1 MPIKPPK
8 KSAKKRSNVAKPAHY
23 VGFFNRSED
32 LLCLLGLD
40 GNFQQVNPAWERTLG
55 LTPEDLLNRPFIAGV
70 HPEEREQTAGQIATL
85 SEKIERVRVQNRYQR
100 KDGTYQG
107 VEWEISPSPEE
118 GVMYGVGRKIPD
130 PRDRPSWEPP
140 QASHNR
146 HSIQSLQERLRRYQA
161 IASLSPV
168 GIFQTDTEGKA
179 LYVNKKWCEIAG
191 ISSQEA
197 MGFGWTRAI
206 HPEDSSYVFAQWSQ
220 FVHNPIEFRI
230 ECRMLRQDGAITWVM
245 VQAVT
250 QTGDNGE
257 IKGFVGALADIS
269 DRKQME
275 EALKQVNQDLESRVA
290 DRTTELQGAIAQL
303 QAEITSRNQAE
314 EALQKER
321 EFLSAMLNNLGD
333 GIVAC
338 DANGILTLFNRATK
352 EFHGLPEYPIPPEQ
366 WAEYYS
372 IYRPDGTP
380 MPVEEIPLFRA
391 LGGET
396 VQNVEMVVAP
406 THQRRRTLLGSGQPI
421 IDASG
426 NKLGAVIALRDVTD
440 RQDAEAAL
448 QESQSRLNS
457 ILDSLDDMVWSV
469 NPHTFEVLFLNPA
482 TETLYGRPRQDFYD
496 NPLLWREMVH
506 PEDGDRADRYDA
518 EVMANGSSEIE
529 YRLVRL
535 DGSIR
540 TVQTRSRLIYDDQ
553 GKIIRMDGIVTD
565 ITDRK
570 EAEKERERLTAVID
584 ATPDFVGFC
593 DINGNALYM
602 NPAARRM
609 IGLTDQEDITTRHVS
624 EFIPPSKQD
633 LILTQAF
640 PTATE
645 TGVWSGETALLHQN
659 GSEIPVL
666 QVLMSHRAENG
677 TLEYFSTIIRDITDR
692 KQAEE
697 SLLRNALQLA
707 QAQQVAHIG
716 SWEFDLTTY
725 HVEWSEELL
734 RIYQVEQPELGLTYQ
749 EFLQLVHPEDRES
762 LRTLIEEAIAQQQP
776 YERKH
781 RMLFPDGSIK
791 FISSKG
797 QPIFNPEGELV
808 KFIGT
813 AHDITSSY
821 NAEEALR
828 RSEELYRAIARNF
841 PNGGI
846 GLFDPD
852 LRYTL
857 VDGRELKDMGFSK
870 TEMEGKTIWECWPPE
885 NAALLETLYRSA
897 LAGETTVVEFPL
909 GEKIY
914 LLYVLPVT
922 HTTGE
927 IFAGMAVAQNITAL
941 KQAETALK
949 QREEYLRGILENM
962 PVMMNAFDAEG
973 QFAVWNREC
982 ERVTGYGAE
991 EIVGNPQAV
1000 EIMYPD
1006 PAQREAIFIKMAEL
1020 DNHYRNWEL
1029 DLLAKDG
1036 SIKTIAWSNI
1046 SKQFPI
1052 PGWSGWGIG
1061 VDVSDRKQAENALR
1075 QSEAES
1081 RQLANRELLINRI
1094 SSDIRNSLEVS
1105 IILETVVQQ
1114 IYQLLELDRCNFMW
1128 YRCSS
1133 TPAFWEVVTEV
1144 KAPELDNRIGC
1155 YPADAGNPIEAKIAR
1170 GELIRSDDLTC
1181 ESDPGLQSIHTT
1193 WGHRAIVVVSI
1204 QTSSGDI
1211 GCLVCGTHQQP
1222 RHWQDWEIELLQ
1234 AVAERL
1240 AIALHQADLYRQ
1252 AQESARE
1259 AQEQAEQVQ
1268 NTLQELQQ
1276 TQSQLIQTEKMSSL
1290 GQLVAGV
1297 AHEINNPVNFIHGN
1311 LTHLTNYT
1319 EDLLNIINLYQ
1330 ETYPTPDAE
1339 LEEAIADLELD
1350 YITED
1355 LPKILASMRMG
1366 TDRIRKIVLS
1376 LRNFSRL
1383 DEADMKEVDLHE
1395 GIENT
1400 LLILQNRFKTRGDRH
1415 SVELIKEYGE
1425 LPLIECYASQ
1435 MNQVLM
1441 NIINNA
1447 IDALESHFAETEE
1460 TLPTIRIRTE
1470 VRGDRAIIHIAD
1482 NGPGMTEQ
1490 TKSRLFDPFFTT
1502 KPVGKGTGLGL
1513 AISYQIVVEKHN
1525 GILDC
1530 ITAPGKGSEFIIEIP
1545 IVQRRN

>member
-1 MPIKPPK
+1 M
-8 KSAKKRSNVAKPAHY
+8 
-23 VGFFNRSED
+23 GFFSRSPD

-40 GNFQQVNPAWERTLG
+40 GNFQQVNPAWEQTLG
-55 LTPEDLLNRPFIAGV
+55 LTPEDLVNRPFIQGV
-70 HPEEREQTAGQIATL
+70 YPEDREQTAGEMAKL
-85 SEKIERVRVQNRYQR
+85 SGEIERVRVQNRYQR
-100 KDGTYQG
+100 KDGAYQW
-107 VEWEISPSPEE
+107 VEWEISPSTEE
-118 GVMYGVGRKIPD
+118 GVRYGFGRKIPD
-130 PRDRPSWEPP
+130 PSDRPNLEPP
-140 QASHNR
+140 QTPHNR
-146 HSIQSLQERLRRYQA
+146 HSIPSLQDRLRRYQA

-168 GIFQTDTEGKA
+168 GIFQADTQGKA
-179 LYVNKKWCEIAG
+179 VYLNPKWCEIAG
-191 ISSQEA
+191 ISPQDA
-197 MGFGWTRAI
+197 MGYGWTRAI

-220 FVHNPIEFRI
+220 FIQNPLEFRM
-230 ECRMLRQDGAITWVM
+230 ECRMLRPDGSIIWVL

-257 IKGFVGALADIS
+257 ITGFVGALTDIS
-269 DRKQME
+269 DRQQME
-275 EALKQVNQDLESRVA
+275 EALKQANEALESRVA
-290 DRTTELQGAIAQL
+290 DRTTELQEAIAQL
-303 QAEITSRNQAE
+303 QGEITSRTEAE
-314 EALQKER
+314 AALQTER
-321 EFLSAMLNNLGD
+321 EFLNAMLNNLAD
-333 GIVAC
+333 GIISC
-338 DANGILTLFNRATK
+338 DANGVITLFNRATR
-352 EFHGLPEYPIPPEQ
+352 EYCGLPESPIPAEQ
-366 WAEYYS
+366 WAEHYS

-391 LGGET
+391 LNGET
-396 VQNVEMVVAP
+396 VQNVEMVIAP
-406 THQRRRTLLGSGQPI
+406 KQQKQRTLLTSGQPI

-426 NKLGAVIALRDVTD
+426 NRMGAVVAMRDITD

-457 ILDSLDDMVWSV
+457 ILNSLDDMVWSI

-482 TETLYGRPRQDFYD
+482 TETLYGRPVQDFYE
-496 NPLLWREMVH
+496 NPRLWREMVH
-506 PEDGDRADRYDA
+506 PEDGDRVDRYSA
-518 EVMANGSSEIE
+518 ELMATGSSEVE
-529 YRLVRL
+529 YRLIRT

-540 TVQTRSRLIYDDQ
+540 TLQVRGRLIYDTKGQ
-553 GKIIRMDGIVTD
+553 ILRMDGIVTD

-570 EAEKERERLTAVID
+570 EAEKERERLSTILE
-584 ATPDFVGFC
+584 ATPDFVGIS
-593 DINGNALYM
+593 DANGGLLYL
-602 NPAARRM
+602 NQTARRVV
-609 IGLTDQEDITTRHVS
+609 GLAEGDDVITHHIS
-624 EFIPPSKQD
+624 EFVPESCQS
-633 LILTQAF
+633 LIFNEALPIAIQ
-640 PTATE
+640 E
-645 TGVWSGETALLHQN
+645 GVWSGETRFLAHD
-659 GSEIPVL
+659 GREIPVL
-666 QVLMSHRAENG
+666 QVVMSHRSESG

-697 SLLRNALQLA
+697 TLLRNALQLA

-716 SWEFDLTTY
+716 SWEFDLTTDQMD
-725 HVEWSEELL
+725 WSEELL
-734 RIYQVEQPELGLTYQ
+734 RIYQVEQPELGLTHE
-749 EFLQLVHPEDRES
+749 EFFQLVHPEDRES
-762 LRTLIEEAIAQQQP
+762 LKTLVEEALAQQQP

-797 QPIFNPEGELV
+797 QPIFNDEGELV
-808 KFIGT
+808 KLIGT
-813 AHDITSSY
+813 AHDITASHQ
-821 NAEEALR
+821 AEEALR

-846 GLFDPD
+846 ALFDWD

-857 VDGRELKDMGFSK
+857 VDGRELDEIGLSK
-870 TEMEGKTIWECWPPE
+870 TEMEGKTLGECWPPE
-885 NAALLETLYRSA
+885 TVAILEPMYQAAF
-897 LAGETTVVEFPL
+897 AGETAVFEFPFCQR
-909 GEKIY
+909 IY
-914 LLYVLPVT
+914 LIHVLPVT

-927 IFAGMAVAQNITAL
+927 IFAGMLVAQNITAL

-962 PVMMNAFDAEG
+962 PVMMNAFDIEG
-973 QFAVWNREC
+973 NFIAWNREC
-982 ERVTGYGAE
+982 ERVAGYSAR

-1000 EIMYPD
+1000 ELLYPD
-1006 PAQREAIFIKMAEL
+1006 AAEREALFTRMAEL

-1029 DLLAKDG
+1029 DLTAKDG
-1036 SIKTIAWSNI
+1036 TIKTIAWSNI

-1094 SSDIRNSLEVS
+1094 SSDIRNSLEVNT
-1105 IILETVVQQ
+1105 ILETVVQQ
-1114 IYQLLELDRCNFMW
+1114 IYQLLDLDRCNFLW
-1128 YRCSS
+1128 YRCCS

-1144 KAPELDNRIGC
+1144 KAPELDRRIGR
-1155 YPADAGNPIEAKIAR
+1155 YPADGNPIEAKITK

-1181 ESDPGLQSIHTT
+1181 ESDPALQLIYTD
-1193 WGHRAIVVVSI
+1193 WGYRAIVVVSI

-1211 GCLVCGTHQQP
+1211 GCLACGTHQQP
-1222 RHWQDWEIELLQ
+1222 RNWQNWEIELLQ

-1240 AIALHQADLYRQ
+1240 AIALYQADLYRQ
-1252 AQESARE
+1252 SQDSARE

-1276 TQSQLIQTEKMSSL
+1276 TQSKLIQTEKMSSL

-1311 LTHLTNYT
+1311 LTHLSNYT
-1319 EDLLNIINLYQ
+1319 EDLLGIINLYQ
-1330 ETYPTPDAE
+1330 ETYPNPDAE
-1339 LEEAIADLELD
+1339 LEEAITELELD

-1355 LPKILASMRMG
+1355 LPKILSSMRMG
-1366 TDRIRKIVLS
+1366 TERIRKIVLS

-1383 DEADMKEVDLHE
+1383 DEADMKEVNLHE

-1400 LLILQNRFKTRGDRH
+1400 LLILQNRFKTKGDRH
-1415 SVELIKEYGE
+1415 SVELIRDYGE
-1425 LPLIECYASQ
+1425 LPLIQCYASQ

-1447 IDALESHFAETEE
+1447 IDALESHPSDSPE
-1460 TLPTIRIRTE
+1460 TLPTIRISTE

-1490 TKSRLFDPFFTT
+1490 TKARLFDPFFTT

-1530 ITAPGKGSEFIIEIP
+1530 ITQPGKGSEFLIQIP
-1545 IVQRRN
+1545 IAQRRN

>member
-1 MPIKPPK
+1 MPIKPTKNTPK
-8 KSAKKRSNVAKPAHY
+8 KSSNLANSGHY
-23 VGFFNRSED
+23 AGFFSRSPD
-32 LLCLLGLD
+32 LLCLLGLE
-40 GNFQQVNPAWERTLG
+40 GNFQQINPVWEVTLG
-55 LTPEDLLNRPFIAGV
+55 FQGKDLENQPFIHWV
-70 HPEEREQTAGQIATL
+70 HPEDREQTAREMAKL
-85 SEKIERVRVQNRYQR
+85 SGEIERVRVQNRYQR
-100 KDGTYQG
+100 KDGAYQW

-118 GVMYGVGRKIPD
+118 GVIYGLGRKILD
-130 PRDRPSWEPP
+130 PSDRPTLEPP
-140 QASHNR
+140 QTPHNR
-146 HSIQSLQERLRRYQA
+146 HSIPSLQDRLRQYQA
-161 IASLSPV
+161 LASLSPV
-168 GIFQTDTEGKA
+168 GIFQTNAEGKA
-179 LYVNKKWCEIAG
+179 LYLNPKWCEIAG
-191 ISSQEA
+191 ISAQEA

-206 HPEDSSYVFAQWSQ
+206 HPEDSSFVFAQWSQ
-220 FVHNPIEFRI
+220 FVQNPLEFRM
-230 ECRMLRQDGAITWVM
+230 ECRMLRQDGSIIWAL
-245 VQAVT
+245 VQAVP

-257 IKGFVGALADIS
+257 ITGFVGALTDIS
-269 DRKQME
+269 DRKQIE
-275 EALKQVNQDLESRVA
+275 EALKQANEDLESRVS
-290 DRTTELQGAIAQL
+290 DRTAELQGAIAQL
-303 QAEITSRNQAE
+303 QGEITSRTEAE
-314 EALQKER
+314 ATLQKER
-321 EFLSAMLNNLGD
+321 EFLNAMLNNLAD
-333 GIVAC
+333 GIISC
-338 DANGILTLFNRATK
+338 DANGVITLFNRATR
-352 EFHGLPEYPIPPEQ
+352 EYCGLPESPIPAEQ
-366 WAEYYS
+366 WAEHYS
-372 IYRPDGTP
+372 IYRPDGTLMP
-380 MPVEEIPLFRA
+380 MDEIPLFRA
-391 LGGET
+391 FCGET
-396 VQNVEMVVAP
+396 IQNVEVIITP
-406 THQRRRTLLGSGQPI
+406 KHHKHRTLLVSGQPI
-421 IDASG
+421 IDSFG
-426 NKLGAVIALRDVTD
+426 NKLGAVIAMRDITD

-457 ILDSLDDMVWSV
+457 ILNSLDDMVWSI
-469 NPHTFEVLFLNPA
+469 NPNTSEVLFLNPA
-482 TETLYGRPRQDFYD
+482 TEILYGRPLQDFYE
-496 NPLLWREMVH
+496 NPLIWREMVH
-506 PEDGDRADRYDA
+506 PEDSDRVDRYSA
-518 EVMANGSSEIE
+518 EVMATGTSEVE
-529 YRLVRL
+529 YRLIRS
-535 DGSIR
+535 DGTIR
-540 TVQTRSRLIYDDQ
+540 TLQARTRLIYDAKGQ
-553 GKIIRMDGIVTD
+553 ILRMDGIATD

-593 DINGNALYM
+593 DIHGKVLYM
-602 NPAARRM
+602 NPAARR
-609 IGLTDQEDITTRHVS
+609 IVGLTEHEDITIRHVS
-624 EFIPPSKQD
+624 EFIPPTRQE
-633 LILTQAF
+633 LINTHGF
-640 PTATE
+640 PTAAE

-659 GSEIPVL
+659 GSEIPAL
-666 QVLMSHRAENG
+666 QVLMSHRSENG

-716 SWEFDLTTY
+716 SWEFDLITY
-725 HVEWSEELL
+725 EVNWSDELL
-734 RIYQVEQPELGLTYQ
+734 RIYKIEEAQWVPSYEK
-749 EFLQLVHPEDRES
+749 FLQLVHPEDRES
-762 LRTLIEEAIAQQQP
+762 LKTLIEEAIAQGLP

-797 QPIFNPEGELV
+797 QPIFNAEGELI
-808 KFIGT
+808 KLIGT
-813 AHDITSSY
+813 AHDITEY
-821 NAEEALR
+821 HQAEEALR

-846 GLFDPD
+846 CLFDQD

-857 VDGRELKDMGFSK
+857 VDGRELDEIGFSK
-870 TEMEGKTIWECWPPE
+870 TDMEGKTIWEFWPPE
-885 NAALLETLYRSA
+885 TVAILEPLYRA
-897 LAGETTVVEFPL
+897 AFAGETGVFEFPF
-909 GEKIY
+909 GQRIY
-914 LLYVLPVT
+914 LVHVLPVT
-922 HTTGE
+922 HTNGE
-927 IFAGMAVAQNITAL
+927 IFAGMLVAQNITAL
-941 KQAETALK
+941 KDAETALK

-962 PVMMNAFDAEG
+962 PVMMNAFDIEG
-973 QFAVWNREC
+973 NFIAWNREC
-982 ERVTGYGAE
+982 ERVTGYSAS
-991 EIVGNPQAV
+991 EIVSNPEAN
-1000 EIMYPD
+1000 ELLYPIEEER
-1006 PAQREAIFIKMAEL
+1006 AAMLAEMVEL

-1029 DLLAKDG
+1029 DLTAKDG

-1061 VDVSDRKQAENALR
+1061 VDVSDRKQAEIALR

-1094 SSDIRNSLEVS
+1094 SSDIRNSLEMS

-1114 IYQLLELDRCNFMW
+1114 LYQLLDLERCSFLW
-1128 YRCSS
+1128 YRCCS
-1133 TPAFWEVVTEV
+1133 TPAFWEIVTEV
-1144 KAPELDNRIGC
+1144 KAPELDNRIGF
-1155 YPADAGNPIEAKIAR
+1155 YPTDGNPIEVKIAN

-1181 ESDPGLQSIHTT
+1181 EPDPALQSVYTD
-1193 WGHRAIVVVSI
+1193 WGYRAIVINSI

-1211 GCLVCGTHQQP
+1211 GCLVCGTHQQS

-1240 AIALHQADLYRQ
+1240 AIALYQADLYRQ
-1252 AQESARE
+1252 AQDSARQ
-1259 AQEQAEQVQ
+1259 AQEQAERLQT
-1268 NTLQELQQ
+1268 TLQELQQ

-1311 LTHLTNYT
+1311 LTHLSNYT
-1319 EDLLNIINLYQ
+1319 EDLLSIINLYQ
-1330 ETYPTPDAE
+1330 ETYPAPDAE
-1339 LEEAIADLELD
+1339 LEEAITDLELD

-1400 LLILQNRFKTRGDRH
+1400 LLILQNRFKTKGDRH
-1415 SVELIKEYGE
+1415 SVELIKEYGK

-1447 IDALESHFAETEE
+1447 MDALESNPSE
-1460 TLPTIRIRTE
+1460 TLPTIRISTE

-1530 ITAPGKGSEFIIEIP
+1530 ITAPGKGSEFIIQIP